1 MADSTS
7 EFDVTSNNNP
17 EEGLPKDISSN
28 EMIDATEFQ
37 GTPDSS
43 ATLTATNAIGAFS
56 QNLLQRLTDSKGRG
70 DLFMAMGVVMI
81 LVILII
87 PVPTWMLDIG
97 LAFSISFSVMILMT
111 VIFLNK
117 PLEFNAF
124 PTILLLATLIRLSL
138 NLAST
143 RLILSNGHEGTGAAG
158 RVIEAFGGFVMGGNF
173 VIGIIVFAILVIVNF
188 VVITKGSGRIAEVA
202 ARFTLD
208 AMPGKQMAIDADLS
222 SGLIDEDEARTRRT
236 ELEEESSFFGAM
248 DGAAKFV
255 RGDAMAGIIITFI
268 NVLGGIIIGV
278 AQNDMAF
285 VDAADS
291 YTRLTVGDGLVSQIP
306 ALIVSTAAGML
317 VAKGGVKGSMEK
329 AVFGQLSA
337 KPKSVGMV
345 SFLLFCFV
353 AVPGIPALP
362 FLILATAT
370 GTIAFILHLNARK
383 IAISKAEQVEAE
395 LADAPSL
402 AEEPISQVL
411 KIDFLRLELG
421 YGLLQLINEGQ
432 DGQRLTDQIKAL
444 RRQMAI
450 EMGFVMPAVR
460 IQDNMQLAANN
471 YIVRVKEIDAGKG
484 DLRPNMLLVMDPRGE
499 EITLTGETTTEPTF
513 GLPATWIEE
522 SGREEALFRGYTV
535 VDTPTVITTHLT
547 EIIKDNMSDLLSYA
561 ETQKLLDELD
571 KDHQKLIADIVPAQ
585 ISVGGIQRT
594 LQNLLQERISIRDL
608 PTILEG
614 ISEACIQSRNIGLIT
629 EHVRSRLA
637 RQISDSNTDSEG
649 VILMVTLSPEWE
661 QTFVEALVG
670 AGEEKQLSM
679 APSRLQEF
687 ISAVRQTFERHAM
700 MGEMPI
706 LLTSPPIRPFVRS
719 IVERFRPS
727 TIIMSQNEI
736 HPKAKI
742 KTVGQV

>member
-17 EEGLPKDISSN
+17 EEGLPEDMPGN
-28 EMIDATEFQ
+28 EMIDTAEFQ
-37 GTPDSS
+37 GTLDSP
-43 ATLTATNAIGAFS
+43 ATITATNAIGTFT
-56 QNLLQRLTDSKGRG
+56 QNMFQRLIKSKGRG
-70 DLFMAMGVVMI
+70 DLIMALGVVMI
-81 LVILII
+81 LVILIL
-87 PVPTWMLDIG
+87 PMPTWMLDIS

-236 ELEEESSFFGAM
+236 ELEDESSFFGAM

-317 VAKGGVKGSMEK
+317 VAKGGVKGSMEE

-395 LADAPSL
+395 LADAPTL